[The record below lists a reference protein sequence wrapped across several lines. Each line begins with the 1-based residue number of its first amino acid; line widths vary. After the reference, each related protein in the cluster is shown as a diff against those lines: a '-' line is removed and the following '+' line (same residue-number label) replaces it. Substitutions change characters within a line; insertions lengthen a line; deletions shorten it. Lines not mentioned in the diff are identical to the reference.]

1 MDVSIIIPVYNV
13 APYIGDCLRS
23 VMQQSYKGYM
33 ECILVDD
40 CGSDDSI
47 VIAEQMIAEYDG
59 YIQFEILHHDHNR
72 GLSAA
77 RNTGTLQAKGDW
89 IYYLDSDDEI
99 SEDCI
104 EKMIVVVR
112 ETPDVDMVQGKHNI
126 FRNKYKQI
134 VTTQENQL
142 VHAVTNNETR
152 ECLYI
157 HNQVPISAWNKL
169 LKREMIIQYQILFK
183 EGALYE
189 DVLWLFLLLKYV
201 SNAYFIPDITYHYRK
216 RQGSICT
223 ATDKQTSARH
233 YCMAFEDIINQLTPG
248 HESEEFKFYGIFF
261 SKLCLSYAH
270 YYPSMKEVSLM
281 YLKYAWKL
289 RCFTV
294 GRKLVVYYILGRY
307 RFGRMVLTLLV
318 RLKHPRLIISDLQR
332 VFKRLKRFF
341 IPFQQLW
348 PRISDV
354 CPSRA

>member
-23 VMQQSYKGYM
+23 VMRQSYKGYM

-40 CGSDDSI
+40 CGLDESI

-59 YIQFEILHHDHNR
+59 PIQFKILHHDHNR

-77 RNTGTLQAKGDW
+77 RNTGTLHAKGDW
-89 IYYLDSDDEI
+89 VYYLDSDDEI
-99 SEDCI
+99 TEDCI
-104 EKMIVVVR
+104 EKMMAVVS
-112 ETPDVDMVQGKHNI
+112 EYPDVELVQGKYCK
-126 FRNKYKQI
+126 FGSQDALPVSQK
-134 VTTQENQL
+134 NQL
-142 VHAVTNNETR
+142 VHAVTNKEAR
-152 ECLYI
+152 ECLY
-157 HNQVPISAWNKL
+157 HHRQVPYSAWNKL
-169 LKREMIIQYQILFK
+169 LKREKIIQHQILFK

-189 DVLWLFLLLKYV
+189 DVLWIFLLLKYV

-223 ATDKQTSARH
+223 ATGKQTSARH

-248 HESEEFKFYGIFF
+248 HESEEIKFYGSFF
-261 SKLCLSYAH
+261 SKLCLKYAH

-294 GRKLVVYYILGRY
+294 GRKLVVYYILGRF
-307 RFGRMVLTLLV
+307 RFPTVMALLV

>member
-23 VMQQSYKGYM
+23 VMRQSYKGDV

-40 CGSDDSI
+40 CGLDESI

-59 YIQFEILHHDHNR
+59 PIQFKILHHDHNR

-99 SEDCI
+99 TEDCI
-104 EKMIVVVR
+104 EKMMTVVSEYPGV
-112 ETPDVDMVQGKHNI
+112 EVVQGKYCKENQDALPVSQ
-126 FRNKYKQI
+126 K
-134 VTTQENQL
+134 NQL
-142 VHAVTNNETR
+142 VHAVTNKEAR
-152 ECLYI
+152 ECLYY
-157 HNQVPISAWNKL
+157 HRQVPYSAWNKL
-169 LKREMIIQYQILFK
+169 LKREMISQHQILFK

-189 DVLWLFLLLKYV
+189 DVLWLFLLLRYV

-248 HESEEFKFYGIFF
+248 HESEEIKFYGIFF